1 MDVTVNLKQIYK
13 FNGEDVVVVGLSKV
27 EQLSKMRDI
36 GCIGSDKF
44 KTLSIA
50 PNDDKIKKDSVIIFR
65 KDSEMYHNVA
75 TVPEDVVI
83 YKSLVDMEGAKCV
96 CMSTFIE
103 GVEEQGELN
112 DKKLS

>member
-44 KTLSIA
+44 KTLSIT
-50 PNDDKIKKDSVIIFR
+50 PNARSKK
-65 KDSEMYHNVA
+65 
-75 TVPEDVVI
+75 T
-83 YKSLVDMEGAKCV
+83 L
-96 CMSTFIE
+96 
-103 GVEEQGELN
+103 
-112 DKKLS
+112 

>member
-1 MDVTVNLKQIYK
+1 MDVTINLKQIYK

-65 KDSEMYHNVA
+65 QCCYSSRRRC
-75 TVPEDVVI
+75 
-83 YKSLVDMEGAKCV
+83 SLQKFSRHGRC
-96 CMSTFIE
+96 
-103 GVEEQGELN
+103 
-112 DKKLS
+112 

>member
-44 KTLSIA
+44 KTLLIA

-75 TVPEDVVI
+75 TVPEDVVV
-83 YKSLVDMEGAKCV
+83 YKSLVDMKGAKCV
-96 CMSTFIE
+96 CTSTFIE
-103 GVEEQGELN
+103 GIE
-112 DKKLS
+112 K